1 MTTAGPNF
9 PDLVPTARSMSPGDF
24 ASKAFRSQ
32 SGIEARVQYGNKA
45 FDKTLDLEY
54 NNIADTLAASI
65 HDHYLACNGTLY
77 SFSLLEQPKAG
88 ALGFHSPSGKFV
100 YGNDYYDLPPN
111 PGRFGKAYYFGQ
123 DPNKN
128 PPVWFISSP
137 PVNGVVPHSTDPGG
151 YTGEFIDAI
160 SGANI
165 PQAQGGLQGYYPD
178 PNANYLSA
186 RYSAT
191 PFGLKYRYAEPPQFN
206 SVKPG
211 RMSVTVKLIGVLD
224 S

>member
-1 MTTAGPNF
+1 MSTQGPNF

-24 ASKAFRSQ
+24 AGKVFRSQ

-45 FDKTLDLEY
+45 FNKTLDLEY
-54 NNIADTLAASI
+54 NNITDALAASI

-77 SFSLLEQPKAG
+77 WFSLLEEPKAG
-88 ALGFHSPSGKFV
+88 APGFH
-100 YGNDYYDLPPN
+100 N
-111 PGRFGKAYYFGQ
+111 
-123 DPNKN
+123 
-128 PPVWFISSP
+128 
-137 PVNGVVPHSTDPGG
+137 STD
-151 YTGEFIDAI
+151 
-160 SGANI
+160 
-165 PQAQGGLQGYYPD
+165 
-178 PNANYLSA
+178 A

-191 PFGLKYRYAEPPQFN
+191 PFGLKYRYAEPPQFV

>member
-1 MTTAGPNF
+1 MSTAGPDF

-24 ASKAFRSQ
+24 AGKVFRSQ
-32 SGIEARVQYGNKA
+32 SGVESRVQYGNKA

-54 NNIADTLAASI
+54 NNIADTSAALI

-77 SFSLLEQPKAG
+77 YFLLLEQPKAG
-88 ALGFHSPSGKFV
+88 APGFHNPSGKFV
-100 YGNDYYDLPPN
+100 YGQAYTNV
-111 PGRFGKAYYFGQ
+111 PGFTGTTFYFGL
-123 DPNKN
+123 DTTKSTPA
-128 PPVWFISSP
+128 WFTTAS
-137 PVNGVVPHSTDPGG
+137 PVNGVVPHPGDSPLPPG
-151 YTGEFIDAI
+151 TYVNAASLT
-160 SGANI
+160 
-165 PQAQGGLQGYYPD
+165 GYYPD
-178 PNANYLSA
+178 PNPNAFASA

>member
-1 MTTAGPNF
+1 MSTAGPNF

-24 ASKAFRSQ
+24 ASKVFRSQ
-32 SGIEARVQYGNKA
+32 SGIESRVQYGNKA
-45 FDKTLDLEY
+45 FNKTLDLEY
-54 NNIADTLAASI
+54 SNITDALAASI

-77 SFSLLEQPKAG
+77 YFLLLEQPKAG
-88 ALGFHSPSGKFV
+88 APGFHNPSGKFV
-100 YGNDYYDLPPN
+100 YGQAYTDV
-111 PGRFGKAYYFGQ
+111 PGFIGTTFYFGF
-123 DPNKN
+123 DATKAITA
-128 PPVWFISSP
+128 WFITAP
-137 PVNGVVPHSTDPGG
+137 PVNGVVAYPGSTPG
-151 YTGEFIDAI
+151 TAVDAA
-160 SGANI
+160 S
-165 PQAQGGLQGYYPD
+165 LTGYYPD
-178 PNANYLSA
+178 PNPNAYASA

>member
-1 MTTAGPNF
+1 MSTAGPDF

-24 ASKAFRSQ
+24 AGKIFRSQ

-45 FDKTLDLEY
+45 FNKTLDLEY
-54 NNIADTLAASI
+54 SNITDALAASI

-77 SFSLLEQPKAG
+77 YFLLLEQPKAG
-88 ALGFHSPSGKFV
+88 APGFHNPSGKFV
-100 YGNDYYDLPPN
+100 YGQAYTDV
-111 PGRFGKAYYFGQ
+111 PGFIGTTFYFGF
-123 DPNKN
+123 DATKAITA
-128 PPVWFISSP
+128 WFITAP
-137 PVNGVVPHSTDPGG
+137 PVNGVVAYPGSTPG
-151 YTGEFIDAI
+151 TAVDAA
-160 SGANI
+160 SLA
-165 PQAQGGLQGYYPD
+165 GYYPD
-178 PNANYLSA
+178 PNPNAYASA

-191 PFGLKYRYAEPPQFN
+191 PFGLKYRYAEPPQFS

>member
-1 MTTAGPNF
+1 MSTAGPDF
-9 PDLVPTARSMSPGDF
+9 PELVPTARSMSPGDF
-24 ASKAFRSQ
+24 AGKTFRSQ

-54 NNIADTLAASI
+54 SNITDALAASI

-77 SFSLLEQPKAG
+77 YFFLLEQPKAG
-88 ALGFHSPSGKFV
+88 APGFHNPSGKFIN
-100 YGNDYYDLPPN
+100 GKDYTDLPN
-111 PGRFGKAYYFGQ
+111 PRTGLTYYYGF
-123 DPNKN
+123 DSAKSPTA
-128 PPVWFISSP
+128 WFTSAS
-137 PVNGVVPHSTDPGG
+137 PVNGVVPHINDPGF
-151 YTGEFIDAI
+151 TGEFIEAI
-160 SGANI
+160 T
-165 PQAQGGLQGYYPD
+165 LTGYYPD
-178 PNANYLSA
+178 PDPNASA

>member
-1 MTTAGPNF
+1 MSTAGPNF

-24 ASKAFRSQ
+24 AGKTFRSQ

-45 FDKTLDLEY
+45 FNKTLDLEY
-54 NNIADTLAASI
+54 SNITDALAASI

-77 SFSLLEQPKAG
+77 YFFLLEQPKAG
-88 ALGFHSPSGKFV
+88 APGFHNPSGKFV
-100 YGNDYYDLPPN
+100 YGQAYTDV
-111 PGRFGKAYYFGQ
+111 PGFIGTTFYFGF
-123 DPNKN
+123 DATKAITA
-128 PPVWFISSP
+128 WFITAP
-137 PVNGVVPHSTDPGG
+137 PVNGVVAYPGSTPG
-151 YTGEFIDAI
+151 TAVDAA
-160 SGANI
+160 S
-165 PQAQGGLQGYYPD
+165 LTGYYPD
-178 PNANYLSA
+178 PNPNAYASA

-191 PFGLKYRYAEPPQFN
+191 PFGLKYRYAEPPQFS